1 MKKRMLALVLA
12 LVLMLSMLPT
22 AFALDAAEAPDTEHP
37 TQGETE
43 EVEEVGAPEEFE
55 SFEEPED
62 AEEFDESEDP
72 KNFGEPEDPE
82 EFEKSEASEAMA
94 AEFAAVA
101 VNGIEPDAYLM
112 GVHLKNGYY
121 TVDDK
126 YDLRY
131 SADKPDGW
139 DKRTSNSLS
148 YQDGVLTV
156 EGPTTLKNKGGEAW
170 GAVLS
175 IRSGV
180 LSIVCSGTLML
191 RGTGMTALSSD
202 GDVLINGSVTIESI
216 DACAVRGNL
225 SIVNAKNVTITAS
238 ASKTASNKASCD
250 TIDGDA
256 YIEAGGSIT
265 LKNTLSGA
273 CVNGS
278 LRAQGH
284 SLTINNSSADKPAL
298 TSDRDHIL
306 TTDTLTLRNNSG
318 PAAQGGLCINV
329 YSKKANITGR
339 YDISGFSPNG
349 EAVVRGSVYAKG
361 GRLCLTNSGSGGSK
375 NKTVGPVLA
384 GSLTLEDGTGLDVY
398 RKWVSNN
405 VMPDAMVQG
414 NVELINCRI
423 NRETENSFQITRRYG
438 EGPAVDGNITLRN
451 SQLYIDATYA
461 RASGNETPSVQNCV
475 LSLQN
480 SHFTVRGSG
489 SWKDVRHDED
499 YRWYAGDDAPNVP
512 FYKDGREEPLRAEA
526 LTKAAYVDIYTG
538 DKVGDATV
546 HDASFTESKTI
557 DGFASWPMSFDVTV
571 QMTGDTLDL
580 QKVDGYK
587 ELTVQ
592 GEDGKP
598 ATLYGVDSSVDL
610 TAYFQIKNT
619 AGDDWK
625 ITAVDY
631 LEQGATE
638 LRLRISGTPFQV
650 CDKLFSMTIR
660 GRILSGGHN
669 LAVAGGNEI
678 YWNIRLMPSGELD
691 YDNVRTAEEF
701 VEAVGG
707 ADYAIADDI
716 SSWVLLKQ
724 DVYLPQDITMTG
736 NFTIDLNGFSV
747 GSMSA
752 KQDEEMILRSAKGEQ
767 KIISSGS
774 PYGAV
779 TTPLEVSGGTLQLEN
794 IEARKINVESG
805 KLELDSADAETIFV
819 NGGYAELNYA
829 TLIYYVRVTAGE
841 VLCRSTWFERN
852 SINDFVVS
860 GGKVEICENSELPGT
875 IAISNGEVNISNSM
889 VYGYEEMWLSQ
900 TGGTVNVRNSE
911 LHNAAMLGGGELY
924 INGSTLKSD
933 FSGTDCL
940 YLGGGEAV
948 VTNTKV
954 LANPT
959 EPENGEESRIIH
971 SSVHMDGGRLTL
983 DNSPLFGSLV
993 INAGAALELKNGSN
1007 VKTEAATAI
1016 MASGEV
1022 HITDCDVRGKQ
1033 IGLLVT
1039 GGKKAS
1045 AMLHSGEVSGKEAG
1059 VLVDGGSFTMEGG
1072 TIYGAQCGIHVG
1084 GTPKS
1089 TVKISGGEINADD
1102 TALFAK
1108 QGSSVSLSGGTFT
1121 AGQNALAAGESTMK
1135 GWLAKGYDMIGAD
1148 LPGGFDPA
1156 KASETGAGTV
1166 MIVTEDGEDAAFV
1179 MDMIDEIGK
1188 VELTDE
1194 CERKILDVE
1203 EAYEMLTAA
1212 QQKKVTN
1219 YKTLL
1224 KARQTYDK
1232 QVAEREYAEQAGYVN
1247 YLMEEI
1253 PADMEKIESSTLSV
1267 IREAEE
1273 AYNEAAKDKNVK
1285 KYLDSKLVSRLK
1297 SARKAYDKS
1306 AKAAQKVQDL
1316 IDKLPDDAAKLDYSK
1331 DRKSVEK
1338 ADAAFGKLTGKQPT
1352 FLEPGA
1358 AEKLAGCVRQMALLT
1373 DCETIVKDAQAAIKK
1388 LPAWNKIKKS
1398 DEAKVHAAE
1407 DAMQSLASAAEEKHV
1422 TLTAGE
1428 ANEEKYRASTEAF
1441 YAYKALAECYRKT
1454 YLAPLE
1460 ELTDADAA
1468 HKEAI
1473 EAARREYNALGRS
1486 YNGASVSKNVQSFI
1500 TKDELAMLKNL
1511 EKQLSQNQ
1519 KAAKKVMNLIAKI
1532 PKHDVPFTKKER
1544 KAIDTAKNAYDG
1556 LSSAARSFVENVD
1569 TLNERY
1575 QRVYPT
1581 QDSGEQA

>member
-1 MKKRMLALVLA
+1 MRKRLLALLLA
-12 LVLMLSMLPT
+12 LVLMVGMLPT
-22 AFALDAAEAPDTEHP
+22 AFATDAVEPAAVGEELDTENP
-37 TQGETE
+37 AEGENE
-43 EVEEVGAPEEFE
+43 EMP
-55 SFEEPED
+55 EEPEETG
-62 AEEFDESEDP
+62 AEE
-72 KNFGEPEDPE
+72 
-82 EFEKSEASEAMA
+82 EAKAEAEA
-94 AEFAAVA
+94 APLAADASGTV
-101 VNGIEPDAYLM
+101 AYLLGM
-112 GVHLKNGYY
+112 RLENGYY
-121 TVDDK
+121 TANKAEVGH
-126 YDLRY
+126 YTE
-131 SADKPDGW
+131 KPD
-139 DKRTSNSLS
+139 SLKN
-148 YQDGVLTV
+148 YLFYEDGVLTV
-156 EGPTTLKNKGGEAW
+156 FGGIVVGNSGTEDW
-170 GAVLS
+170 KAVLS
-175 IRSGV
+175 VESGS
-180 LSIVCSGTLML
+180 LTIKGSGILKL
-191 RGTGMTALSSD
+191 NGTGMSGLYVDRNHADINIDLAEGDAL
-202 GDVLINGSVTIESI
+202 GQISI
-216 DACAVRGNL
+216 KSTNACTVRGDL
-225 SIVNAKNVTITAS
+225 TVTNASFAEIATDIDRNADTTII
-238 ASKTASNKASCD
+238 CD
-250 TIDGDA
+250 TIDGGFADLKSAALKSIIMADGELQWYNDVYQTDA
-256 YIEAGGSIT
+256 
-265 LKNTLSGA
+265 
-273 CVNGS
+273 
-278 LRAQGH
+278 
-284 SLTINNSSADKPAL
+284 
-298 TSDRDHIL
+298 
-306 TTDTLTLRNNSG
+306 
-318 PAAQGGLCINV
+318 
-329 YSKKANITGR
+329 
-339 YDISGFSPNG
+339 
-349 EAVVRGSVYAKG
+349 
-361 GRLCLTNSGSGGSK
+361 LCLFSICGGK
-375 NKTVGPVLA
+375 A
-384 GSLTLEDGTGLDVY
+384 EI
-398 RKWVSNN
+398 
-405 VMPDAMVQG
+405 Q
-414 NVELINCRI
+414 
-423 NRETENSFQITRRYG
+423 ENSNFYG
-438 EGPAVDGNITLRN
+438 MMD
-451 SQLYIDATYA
+451 
-461 RASGNETPSVQNCV
+461 
-475 LSLQN
+475 
-480 SHFTVRGSG
+480 
-489 SWKDVRHDED
+489 
-499 YRWYAGDDAPNVP
+499 
-512 FYKDGREEPLRAEA
+512 
-526 LTKAAYVDIYTG
+526 
-538 DKVGDATV
+538 
-546 HDASFTESKTI
+546 
-557 DGFASWPMSFDVTV
+557 
-571 QMTGDTLDL
+571 
-580 QKVDGYK
+580 
-587 ELTVQ
+587 
-592 GEDGKP
+592 
-598 ATLYGVDSSVDL
+598 
-610 TAYFQIKNT
+610 
-619 AGDDWK
+619 
-625 ITAVDY
+625 
-631 LEQGATE
+631 
-638 LRLRISGTPFQV
+638 
-650 CDKLFSMTIR
+650 
-660 GRILSGGHN
+660 
-669 LAVAGGNEI
+669 
-678 YWNIRLMPSGELD
+678 
-691 YDNVRTAEEF
+691 
-701 VEAVGG
+701 
-707 ADYAIADDI
+707 
-716 SSWVLLKQ
+716 
-724 DVYLPQDITMTG
+724 
-736 NFTIDLNGFSV
+736 
-747 GSMSA
+747 
-752 KQDEEMILRSAKGEQ
+752 
-767 KIISSGS
+767 
-774 PYGAV
+774 
-779 TTPLEVSGGTLQLEN
+779 VSG
-794 IEARKINVESG
+794 
-805 KLELDSADAETIFV
+805 
-819 NGGYAELNYA
+819 
-829 TLIYYVRVTAGE
+829 
-841 VLCRSTWFERN
+841 
-852 SINDFVVS
+852 
-860 GGKVEICENSELPGT
+860 
-875 IAISNGEVNISNSM
+875 GEVNISNSM

-924 INGSTLKSD
+924 INGSTLQSD
-933 FSGTDCL
+933 FSGTDCV

-1059 VLVDGGSFTMEGG
+1059 VLVDGGSFTMD
-1072 TIYGAQCGIHVG
+1072 G

-1089 TVKISGGEINADD
+1089 TVKISGGEINADE

-1166 MIVTEDGEDAAFV
+1166 MIVTEDGEPAQSV

-1194 CERKILDVE
+1194 CERKILDAE

-1285 KYLDSKLVSRLK
+1285 KYLDNDLVKRLK
-1297 SARKAYDKS
+1297 TARKTYDKNE
-1306 AKAAQKVQDL
+1306 KAAGKVQEL
-1316 IDKLPDDAAKLDYSK
+1316 IDDLPAPEELTYAK
-1331 DRKSVEK
+1331 DRKSVAK
-1338 ADAAFGKLTGKQPT
+1338 AQTAFENLTAAQQT
-1352 FLEPGA
+1352 FLGDGTDRRLTA
-1358 AEKLAGCVRQMALLT
+1358 CVRQMALLT